1 MEPFLPNHKI
11 GIIHLASGIKVNDKD
26 MRTEKNLEIELNT
39 LDNNKISTSLRFKTN
54 WKKIKSQKIGLI
66 SREEIFML
74 DNQKLKDIDQE
85 LFIN

>member
-1 MEPFLPNHKI
+1 
-11 GIIHLASGIKVNDKD
+11 
-26 MRTEKNLEIELNT
+26 MRNEKNLEIELNT
-39 LDNNKISTSLRFKTN
+39 LDNNKISKSLRFKTN